1 MPVCA
6 EFADDKWDEE
16 FMSELGPADKLL
28 CPDDN
33 SDDAD
38 SNDEDATAM
47 EESPPRLKCL
57 DEVISCLDDIRDFLE
72 NRGYT
77 KEANS
82 SNALLDDLARLRCA
96 SMFTSKTDF
105 HY

>member
-1 MPVCA
+1 
-6 EFADDKWDEE
+6 
-16 FMSELGPADKLL
+16 MSELGPADKLL

-38 SNDEDATAM
+38 SNDEDATSM

-57 DEVISCLDDIRDFLE
+57 DEAISCLGDICDLLE

-77 KEANS
+77 NEANS
-82 SNALLDDLARLRCA
+82 SNALLDDLAILRCA
-96 SMFTSKTDF
+96 SMLLTRQTSITDYF
-105 HY
+105 